1 MSSTKD
7 GTMIILS
14 SPSGAGKT
22 TLVKLLAE
30 TKNFQISISH
40 TTRKPRQNE
49 TSGKDYF
56 FTNEKDFKDLVS
68 KGEFLEYAKV
78 FNNFYGT
85 AFKPVKENLD
95 KGKSVIFDID
105 WQGTQQIKNKKLKYK
120 LITFFVLPP
129 SKEVLFNR
137 LSNRDMRDKV
147 IVDERMKE
155 FNKDVLHWTNYDYVV
170 INDKLENCYKE
181 ISNLIESEVNKTK
194 NEYNSKFIKDHINTL
209 IS

>member
-14 SPSGAGKT
+14 SPSGTGKT

-30 TKNFQISISH
+30 TKNYQISISH
-40 TTRKPRQNE
+40 TTRKSRHNE
-49 TSGKDYF
+49 VSGKDYF
-56 FTNEKDFKDLVS
+56 FTNKQHFKDLINT
-68 KGEFLEYAKV
+68 GEFLEHAKV

-85 AFKPVKENLD
+85 TLKAVKENLD
-95 KGKSVIFDID
+95 KGKNVIFDID
-105 WQGTQQIKNKKLKYK
+105 WQGAQQIRNKKLKYK

-137 LSNRDMRDKV
+137 LSNRDMKDKV
-147 IVDERMKE
+147 IVEERMKE
-155 FNKDVLHWTNYDYVV
+155 FNKDVLHWRNYDYVV
-170 INDKLENCYKE
+170 INDELEDCFKE
-181 ISNLIESEVNKTK
+181 ICILIESEINKRENNYNLKFVEDHVNK
-194 NEYNSKFIKDHINTL
+194 L

>member
-30 TKNFQISISH
+30 TKNYQVSISH

-49 TSGKDYF
+49 ISGKDYF
-56 FTNEKDFKDLVS
+56 FTDEKNFKDLVNR
-68 KGEFLEYAKV
+68 GEFLEYAKV

-85 AFKPVKENLD
+85 TIKPVKHNLE
-95 KGKSVIFDID
+95 KGQNVIFDID
-105 WQGTQQIKNKKLKYK
+105 WQGAQQIKNKKLKYR

-129 SKEVLFNR
+129 SKEVLFKR
-137 LSNRDMRDKV
+137 LSNRDMKDKV
-147 IVDERMKE
+147 IAEERMKE
-155 FNKDVLHWTNYDYVV
+155 FNKDVLHWIDYDYVV
-170 INDKLENCYKE
+170 INDELQNCFKE
-181 ISNLIESEVNKTK
+181 ICTLIESETNKT
-194 NEYNSKFIKDHINTL
+194 NNNYNLKFIEDHVNNL